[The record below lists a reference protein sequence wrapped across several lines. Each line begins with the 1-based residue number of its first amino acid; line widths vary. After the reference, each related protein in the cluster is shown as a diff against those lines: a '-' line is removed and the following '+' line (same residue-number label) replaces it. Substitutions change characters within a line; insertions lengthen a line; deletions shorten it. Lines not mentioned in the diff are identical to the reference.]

1 MAKTNTYKKKFRTE
15 RLHDDV
21 CKDWIVQIPTDE
33 KNAYCKYCK
42 TTIRA
47 KLSDIKEHTK
57 IEKSRDLARAE
68 AQLCLFIA
76 KHCSIR
82 SCGHRVDVIKKCF
95 YDKTEIDIAMHR
107 TKCTAVLKNVLMP
120 HFIDKLRE
128 DIGDRKYSILLDEST
143 DVSVVNGILISL
155 HSFQLTVLSVT
166 AINGQFKAMS
176 QIYEISD
183 GGMETNHQ
191 DNQPTNYG
199 ACFSPSNISGSSVYL
214 DQGPYDNYKGMI
226 DEEEICFKIRN
237 IKDNEGEKITNFSRS
252 SSINNEEHAKE
263 TISVDSQKCGL
274 KVADFLPET
283 PQNENEFN
291 QSYNTKDSNV
301 SYSTSEM
308 ISSTFNKMKKDAEID
323 KLTNGQQQNSHSSLD
338 KIFATTNRLKN
349 FDKERPISN
358 QLYRTYN
365 DSIRNLELKSN
376 EKESLASFGFMK
388 PGVLQDQSDRNKHLK
403 SRLVPHSLLKNQ
415 VNKRNDVFS
424 NTFSKTINDFGNN
437 SRMTRKDQ
445 DRKLSHTGNETPN
458 VSHLKKFHDKMEK
471 SYESCSKKKEDFITK
486 KQTEDNKSHV
496 APDVKRLSPYNHRK
510 IIDLK
515 ATSKSDMGF
524 PNSSLLK
531 SNYFQDKARQN
542 NKILGHN
549 ENNLHDLNSV
559 PNNYSKNKNL
569 STISNFESNRDSN
582 VPSRAASIFSTSS
595 SNHDTNFKSILEPLR
610 SNVTSRR
617 QSLSCLNKD
626 NNEHQCIQYNEG
638 EKNTNL

>member
-1 MAKTNTYKKKFRTE
+1 MNE
-15 RLHDDV
+15 
-21 CKDWIVQIPTDE
+21 Q
-33 KNAYCKYCK
+33 
-42 TTIRA
+42 
-47 KLSDIKEHTK
+47 
-57 IEKSRDLARAE
+57 
-68 AQLCLFIA
+68 
-76 KHCSIR
+76 
-82 SCGHRVDVIKKCF
+82 
-95 YDKTEIDIAMHR
+95 
-107 TKCTAVLKNVLMP
+107 
-120 HFIDKLRE
+120 
-128 DIGDRKYSILLDEST
+128 
-143 DVSVVNGILISL
+143 
-155 HSFQLTVLSVT
+155 
-166 AINGQFKAMS
+166 
-176 QIYEISD
+176 
-183 GGMETNHQ
+183 ETNHQ

-338 KIFATTNRLKN
+338 KIFGTTNRLKN

-638 EKNTNL
+638 ERTPIYNKSNRKLSLLTIPESFHNTTIASMTHLDINSRLETPYNSSTSSSPLKTLNKEKNNKFTIRQRLLLEKSMNVAKTGPTIKEINNFITPMAELDSVPSHSQKDLNKEMCTPESKLYDKTKVLNDILNGLKPTKNLETEKNIYLRH